1 MQDHPKGGEDD
12 PAFVTNDVEDDRLQ
26 VAVLRLV
33 LYPATLTMDELIR
46 EMTGGGSRDFGEI
59 DAIQRAVRE
68 LAGSGLLHRP
78 GEEGEG
84 PADALG
90 PPLLRL
96 DPGCVL
102 TRHSPGPSW
111 QGSSPR
117 SEPGTGG
124 GRREGLFW

>member
-1 MQDHPKGGEDD
+1 MQDHPKGGEVD

-33 LYPATLTMDELIR
+33 LELHPATLTMDELIR

-78 GEEGEG
+78 GEEEKVR
-84 PADALG
+84 PTRTALRYFD
-90 PPLLRL
+90 L
-96 DPGCVL
+96 
-102 TRHSPGPSW
+102 
-111 QGSSPR
+111 
-117 SEPGTGG
+117 TGG
-124 GRREGLFW
+124 AS